1 MDSSNYLGASP
12 AYGIFQRQVLAGDG
26 STTLYDLD
34 YTVSTSTQL
43 LVSIDGVIQEPE
55 YSYSITFGSSTSKI
69 NFSEPPDNE
78 SRIFITYMGRQLL
91 TSTTA
96 LSSPHVDNLIG
107 ESGFNSSTGVNDSN
121 GSHTLFKLSRTPS
134 VAGSVNMIVFVGV
147 TFQVYGSTNDYTVS
161 GENLTFNSAP
171 ANGAKITAIQ
181 LAESNNVIDTVVD
194 GSILNSKLSLSDDGI
209 PTSKIDFT
217 YSTASNS
224 LLSPSNFNGSNQTT
238 ILAGHSA
245 DSILV
250 FYNGVCL
257 LPGGDTS
264 TNDYSVSETT
274 LTLHFTPIS
283 GSNIMVRYLPV

>member
-69 NFSEPPDNE
+69 NFSEPPDNG

-96 LSSPHVDNLIG
+96 LSSPHIDAADSTKSHPADFIG
-107 ESGFNSSTGVNDSN
+107 N
-121 GSHTLFKLSRTPS
+121 GSTTAFTLTRTPS
-134 VAGSVNMIVFVGV
+134 AANGANMIVFVGG
-147 TFQVYGSTNDYTVS
+147 TFQVYGTSNDYTVS
-161 GENLTFNSAP
+161 GESLIFNSGSIP
-171 ANGAKITAIQ
+171 ASSAKITAIQ
-181 LAESNNVIDTVVD
+181 LAESNNTIGTVAD
-194 GSILNSKLSLSDDGI
+194 GTITAAKLSLS
-209 PTSKIDFT
+209 
-217 YSTASNS
+217 YSTSTFT
-224 LLSPSNFNGSNQTT
+224 PSGTT
-238 ILAGHSA
+238 YTITAGHTA

-257 LPGGDTS
+257 MPGANTS
-264 TNDYSVSETT
+264 TNDYSVSGTT
-274 LTLHFTPIS
+274 LTLHFTPVAN
-283 GSNIMVRYLPV
+283 SNIMVRYLPV

>member
-69 NFSEPPDNE
+69 NFSEAPDNE

-96 LSSPHVDNLIG
+96 LSSPHIDSFTGDN
-107 ESGFNSSTGVNDSN
+107 STTAF
-121 GSHTLFKLSRTPS
+121 TLTRTPS
-134 VAGSVNMIVFVGV
+134 VAGAVNMIVFVGG
-147 TFQVYGSTNDYTVS
+147 TFQVYGASNDYTVS
-161 GENLTFNSAP
+161 GETLTFNSAP
-171 ANGAKITAIQ
+171 ANSAKITAIQ
-181 LAESNNVIDTVVD
+181 LAESNNVIDTVTD
-194 GSILNSKLSLSDDGI
+194 GSILNSKLSLSDNGI

-224 LLSPSNFNGSNQTT
+224 LLSPSDFNGSNQTT
-238 ILAGHSA
+238 ILTGHSA

-264 TNDYSVSETT
+264 TNDYSVSVTT
-274 LTLHFTPIS
+274 LTLHFTPVAN
-283 GSNIMVRYLPV
+283 SNIMVRYLPV

>member
-69 NFSEPPDNE
+69 NFSEAPDNG

-96 LSSPHVDNLIG
+96 LSSPHIDAADSTKSHPADFIG
-107 ESGFNSSTGVNDSN
+107 N
-121 GSHTLFKLSRTPS
+121 GSTTAFTLTRTPS
-134 VAGSVNMIVFVGV
+134 VAGAVNMIVFVNG
-147 TFQVYGSTNDYTVS
+147 TFQVFGASNDYTVS
-161 GENLTFNSAP
+161 GETLTFNSAP

-181 LAESNNVIDTVVD
+181 LAESNNVIDTVAD
-194 GSILNSKLSLSDDGI
+194 GSITAAKLSLS
-209 PTSKIDFT
+209 
-217 YSTASNS
+217 YSTSEFT
-224 LLSPSNFNGSNQTT
+224 PSGTT
-238 ILAGHSA
+238 YTITAGHTA

-257 LPGGDTS
+257 MPGANSS
-264 TNDYSVSETT
+264 TNDYSVSGTT
-274 LTLHFTPIS
+274 LTLHFTPVAN
-283 GSNIMVRYLPV
+283 SNIMVRYLPV

>member
-69 NFSEPPDNE
+69 NFSEAPDNG

-96 LSSPHVDNLIG
+96 LSSPHIDSFTGDN
-107 ESGFNSSTGVNDSN
+107 SATAF
-121 GSHTLFKLSRTPS
+121 TLTRTPS
-134 VAGSVNMIVFVGV
+134 VAGAVNMIVFVNG
-147 TFQVYGSTNDYTVS
+147 TFQVYGASNDYTVS
-161 GENLTFNSAP
+161 GETLTFNSAP
-171 ANGAKITAIQ
+171 ANSVKITAIQ
-181 LAESNNVIDTVVD
+181 LAESNNVIDTVTD
-194 GSILNSKLSLSDDGI
+194 GSITNTKLSLSNDGI

-224 LLSPSNFNGSNQTT
+224 LLSPSDFNGSNQTT
-238 ILAGHSA
+238 ILTGHSA

-264 TNDYSVSETT
+264 TNDYSVSVTT
-274 LTLHFTPIS
+274 LTLHFTPVAN
-283 GSNIMVRYLPV
+283 SNIMVRYLPV

>member
-96 LSSPHVDNLIG
+96 LSSPHIDSFTGDN
-107 ESGFNSSTGVNDSN
+107 STTAF
-121 GSHTLFKLSRTPS
+121 TLTRTPS
-134 VAGSVNMIVFVGV
+134 VAGAANMIVFVGG
-147 TFQVYGSTNDYTVS
+147 TFQVFGTSNDYTVS
-161 GENLTFNSAP
+161 GETLTFNSAP
-171 ANGAKITAIQ
+171 ANSAKITAIQ
-181 LAESNNVIDTVVD
+181 LAESNNVIDTVAD
-194 GSILNSKLSLSDDGI
+194 GSITAAKLSLS
-209 PTSKIDFT
+209 
-217 YSTASNS
+217 YSTSEFT
-224 LLSPSNFNGSNQTT
+224 PSGTT
-238 ILAGHSA
+238 YTITAGHTA

-257 LPGGDTS
+257 MPGANSS
-264 TNDYSVSETT
+264 TNDYSVVGTT
-274 LTLHFTPIS
+274 LTLHFTPVAN
-283 GSNIMVRYLPV
+283 SNIMVRYLPV

>member
-69 NFSEPPDNE
+69 NFSEAPDNG

-96 LSSPHVDNLIG
+96 LSSPHIDAADSTKSHPADFIG
-107 ESGFNSSTGVNDSN
+107 N
-121 GSHTLFKLSRTPS
+121 GSTTEFTLTRTPS
-134 VAGSVNMIVFVGV
+134 VAGAVNMIVFVGG
-147 TFQVYGSTNDYTVS
+147 TFQVFGASNDYTVS
-161 GENLTFNSAP
+161 GETLTFNSAP
-171 ANGAKITAIQ
+171 ANSAKITAIQ
-181 LAESNNVIDTVVD
+181 LAESNNVIDTVTD
-194 GSILNSKLSLSDDGI
+194 GSITNTKLSLSNNGI

-224 LLSPSNFNGSNQTT
+224 LLSPSDFNGSNQTT
-238 ILAGHSA
+238 ILTGHSA

-257 LPGGDTS
+257 LPGGNTS
-264 TNDYSVSETT
+264 TNDYSVAGTT
-274 LTLHFTPIS
+274 LTLHFTPVAN
-283 GSNIMVRYLPV
+283 SNIMVRYLPV

>member
-69 NFSEPPDNE
+69 NFSEAPDNE

-96 LSSPHVDNLIG
+96 LSSPHVDSFTG
-107 ESGFNSSTGVNDSN
+107 DNSTTAF
-121 GSHTLFKLSRTPS
+121 TLTRTPS
-134 VAGSVNMIVFVGV
+134 VAGAVNMIVFVGG

-161 GENLTFNSAP
+161 GETLTFNSAP
-171 ANGAKITAIQ
+171 ANSAKITAIQ
-181 LAESNNVIDTVVD
+181 LAESNNVIDTVTD
-194 GSILNSKLSLSDDGI
+194 GSITNTKLSLSNDGI
-209 PTSKIDFT
+209 PTSKINFA
-217 YSTASNS
+217 YANS
-224 LLSPSNFNGSNQTT
+224 ILDGDAGAIHT
-238 ILAGHSA
+238 ITAGH
-245 DSILV
+245 DENSILV

-257 LPGGDTS
+257 VPGS
-264 TNDYSVSETT
+264 SNDYSVSGTT
-274 LTLHFTPIS
+274 LTLAFTPVENS
-283 GSNIMVRYLPV
+283 EIMVRYLPV

>member
-69 NFSEPPDNE
+69 NFSEPPDNG

-96 LSSPHVDNLIG
+96 LSSPHIDSFTGDN
-107 ESGFNSSTGVNDSN
+107 SATTF
-121 GSHTLFKLSRTPS
+121 TLTRTPS
-134 VAGSVNMIVFVGV
+134 SAGAANMIVFVGG
-147 TFQVYGSTNDYTVS
+147 TFQVFGALNDYTVS
-161 GENLTFNSAP
+161 GETLTFNSAP
-171 ANGAKITAIQ
+171 ANSAKITAIQ
-181 LAESNNVIDTVVD
+181 LAESNNVIDTVAD
-194 GSILNSKLSLSDDGI
+194 GSITAAKLSLS
-209 PTSKIDFT
+209 
-217 YSTASNS
+217 YSTSEFT
-224 LLSPSNFNGSNQTT
+224 PSGTT
-238 ILAGHSA
+238 YTITAGHTA

-257 LPGGDTS
+257 MPGANSS
-264 TNDYSVSETT
+264 TNDYSVSGTT
-274 LTLHFTPIS
+274 LTLHFTPVAN
-283 GSNIMVRYLPV
+283 SNIMVRYLPV

>member
-69 NFSEPPDNE
+69 NFSEAPDNG

-134 VAGSVNMIVFVGV
+134 VAGSVNMIVFVGG

-194 GSILNSKLSLSDDGI
+194 GSILNSKLSLSDNGI
-209 PTSKIDFT
+209 PTSKINFA
-217 YSTASNS
+217 YANS
-224 LLSPSNFNGSNQTT
+224 ILDGDAGATHT
-238 ILAGHSA
+238 ITAGH
-245 DSILV
+245 DENSILV

-257 LPGGDTS
+257 VPGS
-264 TNDYSVSETT
+264 SNDYSVSGTT
-274 LTLHFTPIS
+274 LTLAFTPVANS
-283 GSNIMVRYLPV
+283 EIMVRYLPV

>member
-69 NFSEPPDNE
+69 NFSEPPDNG

-96 LSSPHVDNLIG
+96 LSSPHIDSFTGDN
-107 ESGFNSSTGVNDSN
+107 STTAF
-121 GSHTLFKLSRTPS
+121 TLTRTPS
-134 VAGSVNMIVFVGV
+134 VAGAANMIVFVGG
-147 TFQVYGSTNDYTVS
+147 TFQVFGTSNDYTVS
-161 GENLTFNSAP
+161 GETLTFNSAP
-171 ANGAKITAIQ
+171 ANSAKITAIQ
-181 LAESNNVIDTVVD
+181 LAESNNVIDTVAD
-194 GSILNSKLSLSDDGI
+194 GSITAAKLSLS
-209 PTSKIDFT
+209 
-217 YSTASNS
+217 YSTSEFT
-224 LLSPSNFNGSNQTT
+224 PSGTT
-238 ILAGHSA
+238 YTITAGHTA

-257 LPGGDTS
+257 MPGANSS
-264 TNDYSVSETT
+264 TNDYSVSGTT
-274 LTLHFTPIS
+274 LTLHFTPVAN
-283 GSNIMVRYLPV
+283 SNIMVRYLPV

>member
-69 NFSEPPDNE
+69 NFSEPPDNG

-96 LSSPHVDNLIG
+96 LSSPHIDSFTGDN
-107 ESGFNSSTGVNDSN
+107 STTAF
-121 GSHTLFKLSRTPS
+121 TLTRTPS
-134 VAGSVNMIVFVGV
+134 VAGAANMIVFVGG
-147 TFQVYGSTNDYTVS
+147 TFQVFGTSNDYTVS
-161 GENLTFNSAP
+161 GETLTFNSAP
-171 ANGAKITAIQ
+171 ANSAKITAIQ
-181 LAESNNVIDTVVD
+181 LAESNNVIDTVAD
-194 GSILNSKLSLSDDGI
+194 GSITAAKLSLS
-209 PTSKIDFT
+209 
-217 YSTASNS
+217 YSTSEFT
-224 LLSPSNFNGSNQTT
+224 PSGTT
-238 ILAGHSA
+238 YTITAGHTA

-257 LPGGDTS
+257 MPGANSS
-264 TNDYSVSETT
+264 TNDYSVVGTT
-274 LTLHFTPIS
+274 LTLHFTPVAN
-283 GSNIMVRYLPV
+283 SNIMVRYLPV

>member
-69 NFSEPPDNE
+69 NFSEAPDNE

-96 LSSPHVDNLIG
+96 LSSPHIDSFTGDN
-107 ESGFNSSTGVNDSN
+107 STTAF
-121 GSHTLFKLSRTPS
+121 TLTRTPS
-134 VAGSVNMIVFVGV
+134 VAGAVNMIVFVGG
-147 TFQVYGSTNDYTVS
+147 TFQVFGASNDYTVS
-161 GENLTFNSAP
+161 GETLTFNSAP
-171 ANGAKITAIQ
+171 ANSAKITAIQ
-181 LAESNNVIDTVVD
+181 LAESNNVIDTVAD
-194 GSILNSKLSLSDDGI
+194 GSITASKLSLS
-209 PTSKIDFT
+209 
-217 YSTASNS
+217 YSTSEFT
-224 LLSPSNFNGSNQTT
+224 PSGTT
-238 ILAGHSA
+238 YTITAGHTA

-257 LPGGDTS
+257 MPGANSS
-264 TNDYSVSETT
+264 TNDYSVSGTT
-274 LTLHFTPIS
+274 LTLHFTPVAN
-283 GSNIMVRYLPV
+283 SNIMVRYLPV

>member
-69 NFSEPPDNE
+69 NFSEPPDNG

-96 LSSPHVDNLIG
+96 LSSPHIDSFTGDN
-107 ESGFNSSTGVNDSN
+107 STTAF
-121 GSHTLFKLSRTPS
+121 TLTRTPS
-134 VAGSVNMIVFVGV
+134 VAGAANMIVFVGG
-147 TFQVYGSTNDYTVS
+147 TFQVFGASNDYTVS
-161 GENLTFNSAP
+161 GETLTFNSAP
-171 ANGAKITAIQ
+171 ANSAKITAIQ
-181 LAESNNVIDTVVD
+181 LAESNNVIDTVAD
-194 GSILNSKLSLSDDGI
+194 GSITAAKLSLS
-209 PTSKIDFT
+209 
-217 YSTASNS
+217 YSTSEFT
-224 LLSPSNFNGSNQTT
+224 PSGTT
-238 ILAGHSA
+238 YTITAGHTA

-257 LPGGDTS
+257 MPGANSS
-264 TNDYSVSETT
+264 TNDYSVSGTT
-274 LTLHFTPIS
+274 LTLHFTPVAN
-283 GSNIMVRYLPV
+283 SNIMVRYLPV

>member
-96 LSSPHVDNLIG
+96 LSSPHIDSFTGDN
-107 ESGFNSSTGVNDSN
+107 STTAF
-121 GSHTLFKLSRTPS
+121 TLTRTPS
-134 VAGSVNMIVFVGV
+134 VAGAANMIVFVGG
-147 TFQVYGSTNDYTVS
+147 TFQVFGASNDYTVS
-161 GENLTFNSAP
+161 GETLTFNSAP
-171 ANGAKITAIQ
+171 ANSAKITAIQ
-181 LAESNNVIDTVVD
+181 LAESNNVIDTVAD
-194 GSILNSKLSLSDDGI
+194 GSITAAKLSLS
-209 PTSKIDFT
+209 
-217 YSTASNS
+217 YSTSEFT
-224 LLSPSNFNGSNQTT
+224 PSGTT
-238 ILAGHSA
+238 YTITAGHTA

-257 LPGGDTS
+257 MPGANSS
-264 TNDYSVSETT
+264 TNDYSVSGTT
-274 LTLHFTPIS
+274 LTLHFTPVAN
-283 GSNIMVRYLPV
+283 SNIMVRYLPV

>member
-69 NFSEPPDNE
+69 NFSEPPDNG

-96 LSSPHVDNLIG
+96 LSSPHIDSFTGDN
-107 ESGFNSSTGVNDSN
+107 STTAF
-121 GSHTLFKLSRTPS
+121 TLTRTPS
-134 VAGSVNMIVFVGV
+134 VAGAANMIVFVGG
-147 TFQVYGSTNDYTVS
+147 TFQVFGALNDYTVS
-161 GENLTFNSAP
+161 GETLTFNSAP
-171 ANGAKITAIQ
+171 ANSAKITAIQ
-181 LAESNNVIDTVVD
+181 LAESNNVIDTVAD
-194 GSILNSKLSLSDDGI
+194 GSINAAKLSLSYTGN
-209 PTSKIDFT
+209 TSPYEPQLVPDANTAGTT
-217 YSTASNS
+217 Y
-224 LLSPSNFNGSNQTT
+224 T
-238 ILAGHSA
+238 IKSGNTA

-257 LPGGDTS
+257 MPGANSS
-264 TNDYSVSETT
+264 TNDYSVSGTT
-274 LTLHFTPIS
+274 LTLHFTPVAN
-283 GSNIMVRYLPV
+283 SNIMVRYLPV

>member
-69 NFSEPPDNE
+69 NFSEAPDNE

-96 LSSPHVDNLIG
+96 LSSPHIDSFTGDN
-107 ESGFNSSTGVNDSN
+107 STTAF
-121 GSHTLFKLSRTPS
+121 TLTRTPS
-134 VAGSVNMIVFVGV
+134 VAGAVNMIVFVNG
-147 TFQVYGSTNDYTVS
+147 TFQVFGTSNDYTVS
-161 GENLTFNSAP
+161 GETLTFNSAP
-171 ANGAKITAIQ
+171 ANSAKITAIQ
-181 LAESNNVIDTVVD
+181 LAESNNVIDTVAD
-194 GSILNSKLSLSDDGI
+194 GSITAAKLSLS
-209 PTSKIDFT
+209 
-217 YSTASNS
+217 YSTSEFT
-224 LLSPSNFNGSNQTT
+224 PSGTT
-238 ILAGHSA
+238 YTITAGHTA

-257 LPGGDTS
+257 MPGANSS
-264 TNDYSVSETT
+264 TNDYSVSGTT
-274 LTLHFTPIS
+274 LTLHFTPVAN
-283 GSNIMVRYLPV
+283 SNIMVRYLPV

>member
-1 MDSSNYLGASP
+1 MDSSNYLGNTP
-12 AYGIFQRQVLAGDG
+12 AYGLFQLQILAGDG

-34 YTVSTSTQL
+34 YTVSSPTQL

-55 YSYSITFGSSTSKI
+55 YSYSVTFGTSTNKI
-69 NFSEPPDNE
+69 NFSEPPDNGA
-78 SRIFITYMGRQLL
+78 RIFIIYMGRQFL
-91 TSTTA
+91 TPTQA
-96 LSSPHVDNLIG
+96 LSSPHIDAADSTKSHPADFIG
-107 ESGFNSSTGVNDSN
+107 N
-121 GSHTLFKLSRTPS
+121 GSTTAFTLTRTPS
-134 VAGSVNMIVFVGV
+134 AANGANMIVFVGG
-147 TFQVYGSTNDYTVS
+147 TFQVYGTSNDYTVS

-194 GSILNSKLSLSDDGI
+194 GSILNSKLSLSDNGI

-224 LLSPSNFNGSNQTT
+224 LLSPSDFNGSNQTT
-238 ILAGHSA
+238 ILTGHSA

-257 LPGGDTS
+257 MPGANTS
-264 TNDYSVSETT
+264 TNDYSVSGTT
-274 LTLHFTPIS
+274 LTLHFTPVAN
-283 GSNIMVRYLPV
+283 SNIMVRYLPV